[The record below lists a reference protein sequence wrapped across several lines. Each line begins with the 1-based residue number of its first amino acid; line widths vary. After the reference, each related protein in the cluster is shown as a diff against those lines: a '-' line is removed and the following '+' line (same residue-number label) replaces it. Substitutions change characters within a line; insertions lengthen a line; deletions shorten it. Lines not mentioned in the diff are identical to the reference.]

1 MKNLKT
7 FAIGLLIL
15 ASCVSAGAQSAENLN
30 LNRIVQPPYNSYG
43 RLADGCS
50 NAELLGWKVG
60 VQFYT
65 FNKYT
70 FFEGIDLTRA
80 LGLHYIEANMGARIT
95 ADSDQRISANMPQEW
110 KDKIRRKL
118 VESGVEC
125 LSFYC
130 GMNGSGEGFEDIV
143 KFAKEMGWM
152 IVTDP
157 KRADNG
163 GKPVSFYEEILD
175 KYGVKMVFTN
185 HPKDGGAAYW
195 NPDYTVADTQ
205 GYGKNIGASID
216 IGHYMRGGFD
226 TYEIARRYIGIDKL
240 YHFHMRDVS
249 ERGPHGLDVPCGTG
263 QARVGEIFNM
273 MNDTQ
278 VKPLIMLEYEHDF
291 DNPLPYLIQ
300 SVNYI
305 NQLCGEIVK
314 ANEEKARLGDPV
326 LLYADAAQ
334 ISSDLRVQDS
344 GAKSTIHD
352 WSKPE
357 QSISWTTSL
366 KPGNYQVKL
375 RYSQPFA
382 GSAVTLAADGEE
394 LASLIP
400 STFTWFDFTEQP
412 LGVIRITKGGQTTL
426 TLKGI
431 QNSFKRNRQN
441 GRLRQ
446 DEALPDVNALVLVPT
461 SMEATSQPVDIISRF
476 KGVQIFDGKTFAGWE
491 PNSDGAMDH
500 FRIEKGAIVGG
511 SLKADLEHNQFLRTT
526 RFYRDFELHLKYK
539 VVAND
544 NTYNGGV
551 QFRSVHSDNPR
562 TPYEMYGYQA
572 DIMEGRIGALYD
584 ESRRNTFIGMALD
597 APERYQARDWNDMVI
612 RCEGPRVRIWLN
624 GVKTTDYMEPFTQ
637 EPYERIGT
645 IAQDGYIAVQIHEGK
660 ASEVWYKDIYIQD
673 LTPAD

>member
-1 MKNLKT
+1 MKRLKT
-7 FAIGLLIL
+7 FAICLTMVATAMTAI
-15 ASCVSAGAQSAENLN
+15 AQSAENLN
-30 LNRIVQPPYNSYG
+30 LNRVVQPPYNSYG
-43 RLADGCS
+43 RLADGCP

-110 KDKIRRKL
+110 KDRIRRKL

-143 KFAKEMGWM
+143 KFASEMGWM

-195 NPDYTVADTQ
+195 NPDFTVADTQ
-205 GYGKNIGASID
+205 GYGESIGASID

-226 TYEIARRYIGIDKL
+226 TYEITRRYLDIGKL

-263 QARVGEIFNM
+263 QARVEEIFNAL
-273 MNDTQ
+273 NDENA
-278 VKPLIMLEYEHDF
+278 KPLIMLEYEHDF

-305 NQLCGEIVK
+305 NQLCGGIIRKNEMK
-314 ANEEKARLGDPV
+314 AQLGDPIR
-326 LLYADAAQ
+326 LYASAAR
-334 ISSDLRVQDS
+334 ISSDMRLVDS
-344 GAKSTIHD
+344 GEQATIHD
-352 WSKPE
+352 WNKPA
-357 QSISWTTSL
+357 QSISWTADL
-366 KPGNYQVKL
+366 KPGNYQAVL
-375 RYSQPFA
+375 RYTQPSP
-382 GSAVTLAADGEE
+382 GSAVTLSADGEE

-412 LGVIRITKGGQTTL
+412 LGVIHIGKGGQTTF

-431 QNSFKRNRQN
+431 QNGIKRNRQT

-446 DEALPDVNALVLVPT
+446 DEALPDVNSLVLIPT
-461 SMEATSQPVDIISRF
+461 SMEATSQPVDIINRF
-476 KGVQIFDGKTFAGWE
+476 KGVKIFDGKTFDGWE
-491 PNSDGAMDH
+491 PNNDGAMEH
-500 FRIEKGAIVGG
+500 FRIEKGSIVGG
-511 SLKADLEHNQFLRTT
+511 NLKDDLEHNQFLRTT

-539 VVAND
+539 VVASD
-544 NTYNGGV
+544 DTYNGGV
-551 QFRSVHSDNPR
+551 QFRSVHSEDPR

-572 DIMEGRIGALYD
+572 DIISWKLGALYD
-584 ESRRNTFIGMALD
+584 ESRRNSFIGMELD
-597 APERYQARDWNDMVI
+597 APGKYDASDWNDLVI

-645 IAQDGYIAVQIHEGK
+645 ISQDGYIAVQIHEGK
-660 ASEVWYKDIYIQD
+660 ACEVWYKDIYIQD
-673 LTPAD
+673 LTVE